1 MSSMQE
7 PTCEEGLAGLF
18 ERIAAHAL
26 HQPDQIALR
35 AVSVELSYAALW
47 KRLQSLI
54 EVLNGVRCLAL
65 VGDNGPEW
73 VCMDLAARAA
83 GVCVL
88 PIPPFFTQAQVQ
100 HALAVTHADAL
111 WANDAAQLNDAGQPL
126 VMGYLKRLPNVSWS
140 TPIPSGIAKLTF
152 TSGTT
157 GTPKGVALTQA
168 AMEAVVQ
175 SLDAVL
181 NLGSTHTHLSV
192 LPLGVLLENL
202 AGVDLTLWMGGTV
215 VLPALAEVGMEGS
228 SRFHAD
234 RFAQALLRWQPNSL
248 ILTPQLLQA
257 LIAVTQAHPQIANSL
272 RFVAVG
278 GATVSPYLLQQ
289 ADALGLPVYEGYGLS
304 EMSSVVSLNT
314 PKARRIGSVGRLL
327 PHVQMSFALEQQ
339 QILLQG
345 PSMFSGYLDASGTFL
360 PADPVFATG
369 DQGALDAEGYLSLSG
384 RLKHQFITAYGR
396 NVAPEWVERELS
408 IEPEI
413 LQALVVGESKP
424 HNLALLVGQSNAS
437 VQQIACAVDRANARL
452 PDYAQ
457 VRDWIVL
464 EMPFTVEN
472 GLWTGTDRPR
482 RALIEAQYHAA
493 IEQAYALFPEQSGAF
508 ASSDFKPFLSPVQS
522 GH

>member
-1 MSSMQE
+1 MS
-7 PTCEEGLAGLF
+7 GLF
-18 ERIAAHAL
+18 ARIEMHAQ
-26 HQPDQIALR
+26 HQPEQIALR
-35 AVSVELSYAALW
+35 SNTDELNYAALW
-47 KRLQSLI
+47 QHLQALTDA
-54 EVLNGVRCLAL
+54 LHGVRCLAL
-65 VGDNGPEW
+65 IGENSPEW

-88 PIPPFFTQAQVQ
+88 PIPPFFTQTQVE
-100 HALAVTHADAL
+100 HALRVTQADAV
-111 WANDAAQLNDAGQPL
+111 WATDERLLGDAAESF
-126 VMGYLKRLPNVSWS
+126 VVGYLKRSPQS
-140 TPIPSGIAKLTF
+140 TQQQLIPAHLAKLTF

-157 GTPKGVALTQA
+157 GTPKGVALTQS

-175 SLDAVL
+175 SLDTVL
-181 NLGSTHTHLSV
+181 DLGSTHSHLSA

-257 LIAVTQAHPQIANSL
+257 LIAVTQAQPKIAESL

-314 PKARRIGSVGRLL
+314 PKARRIGSVGQLL
-327 PHVQMSFALEQQ
+327 PHVQMTFAPKQQ
-339 QILLQG
+339 EILLQG
-345 PSMFSGYLDASGTFL
+345 PSIFAGYLDASGKFL
-360 PADPVFATG
+360 PAGPVFATG
-369 DQGALDAEGYLSLSG
+369 DQGLLDAEGYLSLSG

-424 HNLALLVGQSNAS
+424 HNLALLVGRPKQTLEQMA
-437 VQQIACAVDRANARL
+437 QAVARANARL

-464 EMPFTVEN
+464 ETPFTVEN
-472 GLWTGTDRPR
+472 GLWTGTGRPR
-482 RALIEAQYHAA
+482 RALIEAQYGAA
-493 IEQAYALFPEQSGAF
+493 IEQAYASFASDPIDQSG
-508 ASSDFKPFLSPVQS
+508 QS

>member
-1 MSSMQE
+1 MN
-7 PTCEEGLAGLF
+7 GLF
-18 ERIAAHAL
+18 ARIEMHAQ
-26 HQPDQIALR
+26 HQPEQIALR
-35 AVSVELSYAALW
+35 SSADELNYAALW
-47 KRLQSLI
+47 RRLQSLADA
-54 EVLNGVRCLAL
+54 LHGVRCLAL
-65 VGDNGPEW
+65 VGDNSPEW

-88 PIPPFFTQAQVQ
+88 PIPPFFTQTQVE
-100 HALAVTHADAL
+100 HALRVTQADAL
-111 WANDAAQLNDAGQPL
+111 WAADARRLGDAAEPFVLGF
-126 VMGYLKRLPNVSWS
+126 LKRMPQSAQQ
-140 TPIPSGIAKLTF
+140 PIPSDLAKLTF

-157 GTPKGVALTQA
+157 GTPKGVALTQS

-175 SLDAVL
+175 SLDTVL
-181 NLGSTHTHLSV
+181 DLGSAHTHLSV

-202 AGVDLTLWMGGTV
+202 AGVDLTLWMGGTAI
-215 VLPALAEVGMEGS
+215 LPALAEVGMEGS
-228 SRFHAD
+228 SRFYAD
-234 RFAQALLRWQPNSL
+234 RFAQALLCWQPNSL

-257 LIAVTQAHPQIANSL
+257 LIAVTRSHPQIAESL

-327 PHVQMSFALEQQ
+327 PHVQMNFASEQQ
-339 QILLQG
+339 EILLQG
-345 PSMFSGYLDASGTFL
+345 PSMFSGYLDASGEFL
-360 PADPVFATG
+360 PADSVFATG

-408 IEPEI
+408 VEPEI

-424 HNLALLVGQSNAS
+424 HNLALLVGRPNQTVEQMA
-437 VQQIACAVDRANARL
+437 QAVARANARL

-464 EMPFTVEN
+464 ETPFTVEN
-472 GLWTGTDRPR
+472 GLWTGTGRPR
-482 RALIEAQYHAA
+482 RALIEAQYGAA
-493 IEQAYALFPEQSGAF
+493 IERAYALFE
-508 ASSDFKPFLSPVQS
+508 SDLIDQLD
-522 GH
+522 HCH